1 MPRKIEA
8 TVSPDLFNLL
18 KAETKRRGRRLHQ
31 VAGELLA
38 ERLTLEA
45 AAPSVLETPSMSE
58 APRPRRRKKTR
69 SGSIAPRTAS
79 PSTAPAPRTEG
90 TEAPGSSD

>member
-8 TVSPDLFNLL
+8 TVSPELYNAL
-18 KAETKRRGRRLHQ
+18 KAECKKRAKRLHR

-45 AAPSVLETPSMSE
+45 APAVAPETPSMSE
-58 APRPRRRKKTR
+58 APRPRRRSR
-69 SGSIAPRTAS
+69 SSSGSSAPKSAS
-79 PSTAPAPRTEG
+79 PDTAP
-90 TEAPGSSD
+90 DLDN

>member
-45 AAPSVLETPSMSE
+45 APSVLETPSTLE

>member
-18 KAETKRRGRRLHQ
+18 RDETKRRGRRLHV

-45 AAPSVLETPSMSE
+45 APSVLETPSMSK
-58 APRPRRRKKTR
+58 APRTRRRKKTS
-69 SGSIAPRTAS
+69 SGSSAPKTS
-79 PSTAPAPRTEG
+79 TPSSAPADHTEG
-90 TEAPGSSD
+90 TPGSGSSD